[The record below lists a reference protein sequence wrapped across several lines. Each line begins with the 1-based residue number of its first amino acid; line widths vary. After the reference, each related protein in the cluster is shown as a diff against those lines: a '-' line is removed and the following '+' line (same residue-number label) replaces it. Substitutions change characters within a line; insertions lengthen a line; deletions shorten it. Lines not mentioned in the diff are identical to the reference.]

1 MRTGAPVVGRRDR
14 LDGGG
19 NGERMKRRKK
29 ERRRRKKEAR
39 PNRYASK
46 VVSFAGA
53 LLWSKGVSEG
63 GVLLS
68 TVVRVGCHVY
78 TPGHHHNCA
87 PPVHNEAMWRSTIG
101 FRYGIIC
108 ENCFLKGPK

>member
-63 GVLLS
+63 GALLS
-68 TVVRVGCHVY
+68 IVVRVGCHVY
-78 TPGHHHNCA
+78 TPRHHHNWA
-87 PPVHNEAMWRSTIG
+87 PSVHQ
-101 FRYGIIC
+101 
-108 ENCFLKGPK
+108 

>member
-29 ERRRRKKEAR
+29 ERRRNKEAR

-46 VVSFAGA
+46 VISFTGA

-63 GVLLS
+63 GALLS

-78 TPGHHHNCA
+78 TPGHHHNWA
-87 PPVHNEAMWRSTIG
+87 PPVHQ
-101 FRYGIIC
+101 
-108 ENCFLKGPK
+108 